1 LLLKDRGFLYAM
13 LATCIIGGLASWSI
27 VEKEKRHKE
36 TQEYVEK
43 NRQNFKSFEETLKK
57 LDIAIKESEESS
69 KMLDNIKRD
78 LDEIQNL
85 LKDRGTSHE
94 KEARKTQDTR
104 DH

>member
-1 LLLKDRGFLYAM
+1 MLLKDKGFWYAM
-13 LATCIIGGLASWSI
+13 LATCIVGGLASWSI

-36 TQEYVEK
+36 TQAHIEK
-43 NRQNFKSFEETLKK
+43 NRQSFKSFEETLKK

-78 LDEIQNL
+78 LAEIHNL
-85 LKDRGTSHE
+85 LKDRGASHE
-94 KEARKTQDTR
+94 KETRKTQDTR

>member
-1 LLLKDRGFLYAM
+1 LLLKDRGFWYAM

-27 VEKEKRHKE
+27 VAKEKRHKE
-36 TQEYVEK
+36 TQERIEK
-43 NRQNFKSFEETLKK
+43 NRQSFKSFEEASKK
-57 LDIAIKESEESS
+57 LDIAIREAEESS

-78 LDEIQNL
+78 LDEIHNL
-85 LKDRGTSHE
+85 LKDRGASHE